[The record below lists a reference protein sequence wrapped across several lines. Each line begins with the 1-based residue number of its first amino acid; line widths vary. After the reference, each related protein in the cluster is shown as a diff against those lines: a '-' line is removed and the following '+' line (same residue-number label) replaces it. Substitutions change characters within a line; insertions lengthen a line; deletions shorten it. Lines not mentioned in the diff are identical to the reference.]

1 MFSKQ
6 EIERKLNES
15 VNGSWVM
22 SAEQFGNFIR
32 KSRCTAYQ
40 KLRRAAVE
48 KVCGGY
54 WIPEIALKMWDG
66 TL

>member
-15 VNGSWVM
+15 VNGAWVM
-22 SAEQFGNFIR
+22 SAEQFGNFIG

-40 KLRRAAVE
+40 KLRQAEVI

-54 WIPEIALKMWDG
+54 WIPEIAQKMWEG
-66 TL
+66 SL